1 MFKPAAIFCDHMVI
15 TRGKEVRVFGT
26 ADEGETIS
34 ARLDNSRGE
43 CLGEGSAV
51 SRDGRFLLCIP
62 PMPVT
67 TGCTLQ
73 IFSTEQEYTIS
84 DVAIG
89 EVFLAGG
96 QSNMELELQNADEG
110 QEILQNHFDPYLRF
124 FNVPKQPVWNEEA
137 EAAEMNCRWM
147 AVTPGDCRD
156 ASAVAYFCGA
166 KLRKELDM
174 PIGIIDCYWGGTS
187 ASCWMDEEALLRTK
201 AGQTYL
207 HQYEALYGHKSE
219 AQFDAELEEY
229 NRTLSDYNSRVEAL
243 KKENPAITASQ
254 LNDQAGLYPWPPPSG
269 CKSPYRPAGLV
280 ETMLKRVV
288 PYTLTGAMYY
298 QGEEDA
304 SRPSYY
310 EVLLSSLIIRWREL
324 FMDENLPFVN
334 VQLPMFIAKGAAD
347 DKTWPI
353 IRQAQHRVWRTLRN
367 TALTV
372 LIDCGEFDNIHPTDK
387 RTPGERVAE
396 QILGLI
402 YGREDAKSSPVAV
415 QKQVNG
421 NVMTVKL
428 SQAVHEKEGQADLF
442 EIAGADG
449 EFKPAN
455 VQVAGHELR
464 LSAKD
469 VPAPVK
475 ARYAWVNYGNVH
487 LFGENGLPLAP
498 FLME

>member
-15 TRGKEVRVFGT
+15 AQGKEVRVFGT
-26 ADEGETIS
+26 ADENESIC
-34 ARLDNSRGE
+34 ARVDNSRGE
-43 CLGEGSAV
+43 CIGEGSTV

-62 PMPVT
+62 PMPVL

-73 IFSTEQEYTIS
+73 IFSKGQEYTIS

-110 QEILQNHFDPYLRF
+110 QEILKKHNDPYLRF
-124 FNVPKQPVWNEEA
+124 FNVPKQPVWNEAAQEA
-137 EAAEMNCRWM
+137 ESNCRWM

-187 ASCWMDEEALLRTK
+187 ASCWMDEEALSRTK

-229 NRTLSDYNSRVEAL
+229 NRTLSSYNERVEAL
-243 KKENPAITASQ
+243 KKEDPTITASE
-254 LNDQAGLYPWPPPSG
+254 LNEKAGLYPWPPPAG
-269 CKSPYRPAGLV
+269 CKSPYRPAGLA

-304 SRPSYY
+304 SRPSCY
-310 EVLLSSLIIRWREL
+310 EALLSSMIIRWREL
-324 FMDENLPFVN
+324 FMDEELPFVN

-347 DKTWPI
+347 DKTWPL
-353 IRQAQHRVWRTLRN
+353 IRQAQHRVWRNLRN

-387 RTPGERVAE
+387 RTPGERVAD
-396 QILGLI
+396 QFLGLV
-402 YGREDAKSSPVAV
+402 YAREDAQSSPVALN
-415 QKQVNG
+415 KQVHG
-421 NVMTVKL
+421 NVMTINL
-428 SQAVHEKEGQADLF
+428 SRPVMEMNGRADLF

-449 EFKPAN
+449 VFHTADAE
-455 VQVAGHELR
+455 VAGDR
-464 LSAKD
+464 LHLCAKE
-469 VPAPVK
+469 VPIPVK
-475 ARYAWVNYGNVH
+475 ARYAWVNYGIVH

-498 FLME
+498 FMME